1 MERKENPDSR
11 VKETRTVDSE
21 QTAVS
26 RQPAAVNGGKH
37 GKKDYDASPLSGSA
51 HIMSDRRVMEEL
63 HTTSEKGLTTQQA
76 KALHEHWGDNIL
88 EPPPK
93 PSPLKLLGRQILN
106 AMTLVLL
113 AAMAVSFGTQD
124 WIEAGV
130 IAALVALNVS
140 VGFSQVSTWIET
152 CTLVFM
158 TDHLASRNGKPKR
171 L

>member
-1 MERKENPDSR
+1 MERKENHDSR

-21 QTAVS
+21 TTAVS
-26 RQPAAVNGGKH
+26 RQPAVANGGKH
-37 GKKDYDASPLSGSA
+37 GKKDYDDSPLSGPA
-51 HIMSDRRVMEEL
+51 HVMSDRRVMEEL
-63 HTTSEKGLTTQQA
+63 ETNSEKGLSSQKA
-76 KALHEHWGDNIL
+76 IALHEKWGDNIL

-140 VGFSQVSTWIET
+140 VGFSQVSLHNL
-152 CTLVFM
+152 TLLP
-158 TDHLASRNGKPKR
+158 LAD
-171 L
+171 

>member
-1 MERKENPDSR
+1 MNGKEQHDSR

-21 QTAVS
+21 RTAVS
-26 RQPAAVNGGKH
+26 RQPGVVNGGKA
-37 GKKDYDASPLSGSA
+37 GRKDYDDSPLSGPA
-51 HIMSDRRVMEEL
+51 HVLTDRRVMEEL
-63 HTTSEKGLTTQQA
+63 ETNSEKGLSSQAA
-76 KALHEHWGDNIL
+76 KALHEKWGDNIL

-140 VGFSQVSTWIET
+140 VGFSQVSVIGCSE
-152 CTLVFM
+152 
-158 TDHLASRNGKPKR
+158 SSPSS
-171 L
+171 